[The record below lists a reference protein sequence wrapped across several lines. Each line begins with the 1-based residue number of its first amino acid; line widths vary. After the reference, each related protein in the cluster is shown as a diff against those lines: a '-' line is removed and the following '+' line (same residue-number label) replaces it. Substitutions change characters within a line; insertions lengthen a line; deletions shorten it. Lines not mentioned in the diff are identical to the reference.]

1 MSFKSKVQ
9 IHTKA
14 FPTILLLDLCDLVRG
29 VKGPSFTAGWG
40 VVQGGTL
47 ARAKKHATSHGR
59 VARKARVETA
69 HSERERERCQPC
81 PRPPHLLCFFFFC
94 DGWHHHSHGGAPT
107 PLASC
112 LACLSP
118 SFHPS
123 PTIYHASPG
132 LLLLH
137 ADCQVHLC
145 AGPSL
150 CPSAKQPTAGLRN
163 SSQRL
168 RARARVVVAIDSR
181 RLVRTMAISM
191 QELFYGE
198 SEPVYLVHY
207 GRQRSSTSW
216 GSHSYTP
223 QPAMPELSRTSRG
236 RSGLRRFDLM
246 APMCCAGCED
256 QVRDALYAVRGV
268 QDVVCD
274 PGVQRVTVT
283 GYLEPVEGLNGLK
296 QAKGCAT
303 FCSRN
308 KQHRYEES
316 SCQRSHRGQF
326 EDRGRREYVQYNVRE
341 QRSHSDRSY
350 DGSRSES
357 YSRSLC
363 PAYRDTARTHYMSVP
378 NPTIA
383 TRVERE
389 W

>member
-1 MSFKSKVQ
+1 
-9 IHTKA
+9 
-14 FPTILLLDLCDLVRG
+14 
-29 VKGPSFTAGWG
+29 
-40 VVQGGTL
+40 
-47 ARAKKHATSHGR
+47 
-59 VARKARVETA
+59 
-69 HSERERERCQPC
+69 
-81 PRPPHLLCFFFFC
+81 
-94 DGWHHHSHGGAPT
+94 
-107 PLASC
+107 
-112 LACLSP
+112 
-118 SFHPS
+118 
-123 PTIYHASPG
+123 
-132 LLLLH
+132 
-137 ADCQVHLC
+137 
-145 AGPSL
+145 
-150 CPSAKQPTAGLRN
+150 
-163 SSQRL
+163 
-168 RARARVVVAIDSR
+168 
-181 RLVRTMAISM
+181 MAISM

-283 GYLEPVEGLNGLK
+283 GYLEPAEALNRLK
-296 QAKGCAT
+296 RAEDCVT